1 MKNYKLDR
9 LMIYNYITGNLDGN
23 IKKVLEND
31 PKFMMKVISI
41 TQDKKYYDYASID
54 VKNDYYFI
62 KNILDIFSNDIEFLE
77 DVISL
82 FASTRNSINV
92 YLIDIYIQ
100 FSNILIKNNTNR
112 KYNFEISYYREQIA
126 VFYGCIKEFIFES
139 EEKMLGKGFG
149 YILYT
154 FDECED
160 VIKYFANHFLSEIFF
175 KNQDYTFSDIVH
187 KNFKKYDDLKKY
199 GIKKFILDYIAR
211 EDIILADYLLA
222 NIDLIKSIEEQMISL
237 EKNWQMYITRVNLR
251 KRKAIIDLIKNIEKE
266 TGVNCSNTFSKVLN
280 QMNIENDFL
289 INKDNESDNIIYLEE
304 IKLKN
309 DITKYLKQLYSSNIL
324 EKIDFPIPK
333 NKNKRL

>member
-126 VFYGCIKEFIFES
+126 VF
-139 EEKMLGKGFG
+139 
-149 YILYT
+149 
-154 FDECED
+154 
-160 VIKYFANHFLSEIFF
+160 
-175 KNQDYTFSDIVH
+175 
-187 KNFKKYDDLKKY
+187 
-199 GIKKFILDYIAR
+199 
-211 EDIILADYLLA
+211 
-222 NIDLIKSIEEQMISL
+222 
-237 EKNWQMYITRVNLR
+237 
-251 KRKAIIDLIKNIEKE
+251 
-266 TGVNCSNTFSKVLN
+266 
-280 QMNIENDFL
+280 
-289 INKDNESDNIIYLEE
+289 
-304 IKLKN
+304 
-309 DITKYLKQLYSSNIL
+309 
-324 EKIDFPIPK
+324 
-333 NKNKRL
+333 